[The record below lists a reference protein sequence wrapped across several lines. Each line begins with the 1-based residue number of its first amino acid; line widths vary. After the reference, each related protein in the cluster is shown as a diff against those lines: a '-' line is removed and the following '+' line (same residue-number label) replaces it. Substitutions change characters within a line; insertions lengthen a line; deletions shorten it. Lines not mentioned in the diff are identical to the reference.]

1 MRTVPL
7 LLTVVVVWGCGS
19 GPPDANG
26 LGEEMLPPPSAALS
40 PSLGSHRVIVAF
52 GDSLTSG
59 HGVSLGQSYPDYLQR
74 ELDRLGLKFV
84 VRNEGMSGDTT
95 SGGIVRKE
103 IVSALNPDYVIVAF
117 GGNDGLRGLDPER
130 MRSNLREII
139 AHFLQ
144 RGSQVI
150 LGGMKLPPNYGREYL
165 DAFEKVFPEIAEDLA
180 VPLIP
185 FLLEGVGGN
194 PELMQADGLHPTA
207 EGNRRVAR
215 NVLEV
220 LEPLLVAQAEADQSP

>member
-1 MRTVPL
+1 MRTAPL
-7 LLTVVVVWGCGS
+7 LLALLVVWGCGS
-19 GPPDANG
+19 GPPGVNG
-26 LGEEMLPPPSAALS
+26 SGAEPAAPPSDARS
-40 PSLGSHRVIVAF
+40 PSLGSHPVIVAF

-59 HGVSLGQSYPDYLQR
+59 HGVPLGQSYPDYLQS
-74 ELDRLGLKFV
+74 ELDQLGLKFV

-95 SGGIVRKE
+95 SGGLVRKD
-103 IVSALNPDYVIVAF
+103 IVSALNPEYVIVAF

-130 MRSNLREII
+130 MSSNLREII
-139 AHFLQ
+139 THLRQ

-165 DAFEKVFPEIAEDLA
+165 DAFEKVFPEIAEDLD

-194 PELMQADGLHPTA
+194 PELMQADSIHPTA
-207 EGNRRVAR
+207 EGNQRVAQ

-220 LEPLLVAQAEADQSP
+220 LEPLLVAQAEAEQTP

>member
-1 MRTVPL
+1 M
-7 LLTVVVVWGCGS
+7 
-19 GPPDANG
+19 
-26 LGEEMLPPPSAALS
+26 
-40 PSLGSHRVIVAF
+40 
-52 GDSLTSG
+52 
-59 HGVSLGQSYPDYLQR
+59 GQSYPDYLQS
-74 ELDRLGLKFV
+74 ELDQLGLKFV

-95 SGGIVRKE
+95 SGGLVRKD
-103 IVSALNPDYVIVAF
+103 IVSALNPEYVIVAF

-130 MRSNLREII
+130 MSSNLREII
-139 AHFLQ
+139 THLRQ

-165 DAFEKVFPEIAEDLA
+165 DAFEKVFPEIAEDLD

-194 PELMQADGLHPTA
+194 PELMQADSIHPTA
-207 EGNRRVAR
+207 EGNQRVAQ

-220 LEPLLVAQAEADQSP
+220 LEPLLVAQAEAEQTP